1 MVGYTSLWII
11 FKEMSLLNHDDSQ
24 RLNAY
29 MKKAEERSKYFIG
42 YPIAQDFDYSE
53 LYPLLK
59 FPLNNVGDPQ
69 VESTYDLNSR
79 SLEQEVLKF
88 FAALFQAPADN
99 WWGYVTNGGSEGN
112 LYGLYVARELYPN
125 GIVYYSEAT
134 HYSVQK
140 NIQLLNCRSIVI
152 RTQPNGEIDYNDL
165 QQMVQM
171 HRDQPVI
178 ILANIGTTMTEAKD
192 DLGKIH
198 QLLKTLAI
206 KNHYIHCDAALAGTY
221 SALLDLKPGFDFA
234 HGTDSLAISGHKF
247 IGSPIPCGVVL
258 VKKNYKERIGKTIPY
273 IGTIDTTISGS
284 RNGHSPVFLWYAIK
298 KLGLEGLRKR
308 ALDCLEMAEYTRN
321 RFSAIGVNS
330 WSNPAALTVVFPAPS
345 LVLRQ
350 KWQLATEDGM
360 SHLICMPGVS
370 KAQID
375 EFMIDFEA
383 ELLVKSH
390 KENLI
395 VS

>member
-1 MVGYTSLWII
+1 ML
-11 FKEMSLLNHDDSQ
+11 KQEDSQ

-59 FPLNNVGDPQ
+59 LPLNNVGDPQ

-88 FAALFQAPADN
+88 FAELFHAPAAN

-112 LYGLYVARELYPN
+112 LYGLYVAREIYPN

-140 NIQLLNCRSIVI
+140 NIQLLNCNSIVI
-152 RTQPNGEIDYNDL
+152 RTQHNGEMDYEDL
-165 QQMVQM
+165 SQMLQM

-192 DLGKIH
+192 DLSKIKAI
-198 QLLKTLAI
+198 LRSLAI

-221 SALLDLKPGFDFA
+221 SAALELEPGFDFNYGA
-234 HGTDSLAISGHKF
+234 DSLAISGHKF
-247 IGSPIPCGVVL
+247 IGSPIPCGLVM
-258 VKKNYKERIGKTIPY
+258 VKKNYKERIGKNIPY

-298 KLGLEGLRKR
+298 KLGIEGLKER
-308 ALDCLEMAEYTRN
+308 ALICLEHAAYLRR
-321 RFSAIGVNS
+321 RFTELGVSA
-330 WSNPAALTVVFPAPS
+330 WSNPFALTVVFPAPS
-345 LVLRQ
+345 LSLRQ
-350 KWQLATEDGM
+350 KWQLATEDGH
-360 SHLICMPGVS
+360 SHVICMPGVS
-370 KAQID
+370 IEQLD
-375 EFMIDFEA
+375 EFLEDYKA
-383 ELLVKSH
+383 ELVKD
-390 KENLI
+390 KEVAAVL
-395 VS
+395 